1 MIFILSICQNTKIS
15 LSVPI
20 EITDNNLDKLNKSS
34 KYCNDMCYITKS
46 ESGTDIILKI
56 EKMNVLITQYV
67 KMNMILL
74 IIIILLK
81 KRIIHVILKNLHLLL
96 LYENKSY

>member
-34 KYCNDMCYITKS
+34 KYCNDMCYTTKS
-46 ESGTDIILKI
+46 ESGTDIILKDRKNECI
-56 EKMNVLITQYV
+56 NNTVCQDEYDFTNYNYTS
-67 KMNMILL
+67 
-74 IIIILLK
+74 K
-81 KRIIHVILKNLHLLL
+81 KANYTCNIKESSSSFAIWK
-96 LYENKSY
+96 

>member
-34 KYCNDMCYITKS
+34 KYCNDMCYTIKS
-46 ESGTDIILKI
+46 EIGTDIIL
-56 EKMNVLITQYV
+56 Q
-67 KMNMILL
+67 
-74 IIIILLK
+74 
-81 KRIIHVILKNLHLLL
+81 
-96 LYENKSY
+96 